1 MIEPRVS
8 QHGVVGGTYRPLE
21 IVQQGE
27 SRNGWQGQDTETE
40 QLVYMTESYLP
51 GGLREGTARRTAA
64 RILRDSEA
72 MEIACP
78 GKVAKVLD
86 VIEDPGVLW
95 TVAEWI
101 DGTPLDELLRW
112 DGAFDPARAARVGL
126 EILDVLAAAH
136 RAQIIHGDLSP
147 AQVLVGEEG
156 EVTLSG
162 FGLIGS
168 TAALPVTTPA
178 FASPEQARGENAGA
192 ASDLWALGAI
202 LYALVE
208 GRPPFEDRGNP
219 EATLKAV
226 ERLPLRDPENA
237 GPLEL
242 VIQGLLRKNWRER
255 LTETVARKALV
266 QVIWADQ
273 PASRQEHSLPRVQ
286 IAYAAARRASRQ
298 WKRRS
303 VIVWGGVAVVLTSG
317 AVVAAAVSGGHIGS
331 SAAGTAP
338 PPAAT
343 PSDKPSPSTSSVTAR
358 PSDPAGGGNGAAA
371 PPTRDTPPAP
381 PSASAS
387 PSISPSPSTSPSP
400 SRTVE
405 EDPLDGFYRYRA
417 PEGFSVYL
425 PKGFERV
432 QTISDGTGAF
442 RAVFGASG
450 DARSLIVTYTDRLR
464 PDPVKV
470 WEKAETD
477 LKRDF
482 SDYERLG
489 DITPVTYHGLKGAD
503 MSWLATVDDVRTR
516 TFGRGWLTGTSAGY
530 SLRWTTASKDFTHAA
545 NRRALDNFLK
555 TFKEATS

>member
-8 QHGVVGGTYRPLE
+8 PHGVVGGTYRPLE

-27 SRNGWQGQDTETE
+27 SRNGWQGQDTKTE

-72 MEIACP
+72 MEIASP
-78 GKVAKVLD
+78 GKVTKVLA

-112 DGAFDPARAARVGL
+112 DGAFTPARAARIGL
-126 EILDVLAAAH
+126 EVLDVLAAAH

-147 AQVLVGEEG
+147 AQVLVGEDG

-168 TAALPVTTPA
+168 TAALPVTTPT

-208 GRPPFEDRGNP
+208 GRPPFEDRGDP

-266 QVIWADQ
+266 QVIRADQ
-273 PASRQEHSLPRVQ
+273 PTAAQEQEHSLPGVQ

-303 VIVWGGVAVVLTSG
+303 VIVWGGVAVVLASG
-317 AVVAAAVSGGHIGS
+317 AVVAAAVSGGDTGS

-338 PPAAT
+338 APAAT
-343 PSDKPSPSTSSVTAR
+343 PPEKPSPSPSSVTAR
-358 PSDPAGGGNGAAA
+358 PSAPAGAGNGAAS
-371 PPTRDTPPAP
+371 PPTRDTPPAS
-381 PSASAS
+381 PSA
-387 PSISPSPSTSPSP
+387 SPSP

-405 EDPLDGFYRYRA
+405 KDPLDGFYRYRA

-432 QTISDGTGAF
+432 QTINDGTGAF

-450 DARSLIVTYTDRLR
+450 DTRSLVVTYTDRLQ

-482 SDYERLG
+482 ADFERLG
-489 DITPVTYHGLKGAD
+489 DITPVTYHGFKGAD
-503 MSWLATVDDVRTR
+503 MAWLATVDDVRTR
-516 TFGRGWLTGTSAGY
+516 TFGRGWLTGTRAGY
-530 SLRWTTASKDFTHAA
+530 SLRWTTASKDFTDAA

-555 TFKEATS
+555 TFKEARR